1 MSTERL
7 LHLLG
12 EGRWCSGEE
21 LAAALG
27 VTRAAIWKSVERLRA
42 QGWDIEAEAGRGY
55 RLVHAPDLLLPAAIR
70 PATDLLRL
78 RGAIVHREVVDST
91 SRLAIDLAREGA
103 PEGTAVVAERQT
115 AGRGRLGRTWESP
128 ARLNLYLSVILR
140 PEIPPAE
147 VPRIALVAAIAV
159 AEAIERTSALE
170 PSIKWPNDVLLGGRK
185 AAGILTELEAEA
197 DRVRFV
203 VLGIGVNLNATRED
217 FPPEL
222 RDKATSIAVEKGH
235 PVDRAAFAAALLAR
249 LDEDYDELLVR
260 GFGGLRARYEAR
272 HALAGRRVTVA
283 GARGIEGT
291 VLGIDEEGALL
302 LETDRGVERVFS
314 GEVTLESA
322 YRNT

>member
-1 MSTERL
+1 MSSERL
-7 LHLLG
+7 LRLLG

-21 LAAALG
+21 VAAELG
-27 VTRAAIWKSVERLRA
+27 VTRAAVWKAVERLRA
-42 QGWDIEAEAGRGY
+42 QGWEIEAEAGRGY
-55 RLVHAPDLLLPAAIR
+55 LLVRAPDLLLPSVIR
-70 PATDLLRL
+70 RPSAPLRL
-78 RGAIVHREVVDST
+78 RGEIVHREVVDST
-91 SRLAIDLAREGA
+91 SRLAIDLARAGA

-128 ARLNLYLSVILR
+128 ARLNLYLSVVLR
-140 PEIPPAE
+140 PELPPAE

-159 AEAIERTSALE
+159 AEAIEQTSALE

-185 AAGILTELEAEA
+185 TAGILTELEAEA
-197 DRVRFV
+197 EQVRFV

-222 RDKATSIAVEKGH
+222 RDKATSLALEAGQ
-235 PVDRAAFAAALLAR
+235 PVDRAAFASALLAR
-249 LDEDYDELLVR
+249 LDVDYDELLVR
-260 GFGGLRARYEAR
+260 GFGGLRGRYEAR

-283 GARGIEGT
+283 GARGVEGT
-291 VLGIDEEGALL
+291 VRGIDEEGALL

-322 YRNT
+322 YRRT